1 MERKMTIEEFNQL
14 MQSKQEDTDL
24 VQMLRQVTQQ
34 ASSEQ
39 IRFEDGADDGGQGSW
54 SGWNMY

>member
-39 IRFEDGADDGGQGSW
+39 IRFEGNTENGGQGSW
-54 SGWNMY
+54 SGWTMY

>member
-34 ASSEQ
+34 ARPEQ
-39 IRFEDGADDGGQGSW
+39 IRFEDGADAGGQG
-54 SGWNMY
+54 GWVGWGF

>member
-34 ASSEQ
+34 ASPEQ
-39 IRFEDGADDGGQGSW
+39 IRFEGNTEDGGQGSW
-54 SGWNMY
+54 AGWYMG